1 LVDPAWLTEANIDAD
16 RGCLEDQSQVPQD
29 VHSVTGRE
37 LVPADDLEREM
48 AALYAS
54 HASSL
59 LRYAFSLI
67 KDACGAQ
74 DALQE
79 IFLRYFIARREGRS
93 FNDPKAWLF
102 RVMRNYSLDIL
113 KSSSVKNEVASDG
126 IQETLDSHNDPEKHY
141 HRTEMARDL
150 ARLLSSREMECVRL
164 RAEGLS
170 YDEIAQ
176 ILNLRQGTVGA
187 TLARAHKKIRQ
198 ALGYAEESKE
208 QLLPTPC
215 ATVQEENSYSS

>member
-1 LVDPAWLTEANIDAD
+1 
-16 RGCLEDQSQVPQD
+16 VPQD
-29 VHSVTGRE
+29 VHSVSARQIAPG
-37 LVPADDLEREM
+37 DDLEREM

-54 HASSL
+54 HAAAL

-67 KDACGAQ
+67 KDASGAQ

-113 KSSSVKNEVASDG
+113 KSSSVKNEVGSDG
-126 IQETLDSHNDPEKHY
+126 IGETLDSHNDPEKQY
-141 HRTEMARDL
+141 HRTEMARDM
-150 ARLLSSREMECVRL
+150 ARLLSPRELECVRL

-170 YDEIAQ
+170 YDEMAT
-176 ILNLRQGTVGA
+176 ILDLRQGTVGA

-198 ALGYAEESKE
+198 AFGYDEEAKE
-208 QLLPTPC
+208 QLLPSPC
-215 ATVQEENSYSS
+215 AVQEENSYSS

>member
-1 LVDPAWLTEANIDAD
+1 MDG
-16 RGCLEDQSQVPQD
+16 GCLEDQSQVSET
-29 VHSVTGRE
+29 VHSVTAPDVAPGN
-37 LVPADDLEREM
+37 DLEREM

-54 HASSL
+54 HSAGL

-67 KDACGAQ
+67 KDAAGAQ

-113 KSSSVKNEVASDG
+113 KSSSVKNEVGSDE
-126 IQETLDSHNDPEKHY
+126 IRESPDNHNDPEKHY
-141 HRTEMARDL
+141 RRTEMARDL
-150 ARLLSSREMECVRL
+150 AKLLSSRELECVQL

-170 YDEIAQ
+170 YDEIAET
-176 ILNLRQGTVGA
+176 LNLRQGTVGA

-198 ALGYAEESKE
+198 SFGYAEGAKE
-208 QLLPTPC
+208 QLIPSSC
-215 ATVQEENSYSS
+215 VAVQEENSYSS